1 MFKKT
6 SDEIL
11 RTKNSLEAWHC
22 SFKAHIFYCYPI
34 FQKFLNIP
42 RDEDNLVF
50 IIITAEKIKF
60 SVMDLMSKYERTT
73 V

>member
-22 SFKAHIFYCYPI
+22 SFKAHIFNCHPI
-34 FQKFLNIP
+34 FQKFLNIL
-42 RDEDNLVF
+42 RDDENLVF
-50 IIITAEKIKF
+50 VIITAQKIQF
-60 SVMDLMSKYERTT
+60 SVMDLMSKYEHTT